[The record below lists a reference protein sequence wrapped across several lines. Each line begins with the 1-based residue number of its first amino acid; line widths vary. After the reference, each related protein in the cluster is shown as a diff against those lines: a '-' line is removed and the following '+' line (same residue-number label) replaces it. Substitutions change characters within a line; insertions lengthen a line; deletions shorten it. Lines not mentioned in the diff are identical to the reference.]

1 MGGSLA
7 ASADLASSAPAAQA
21 ASGPALDALR
31 AAHARL
37 LANKHIQFDFAPPH
51 KPPPPPKP
59 PPHWM
64 VALGRFFADLVN
76 GALPA
81 LKVLFWVGVGAI
93 ALLLVVL
100 IVRELTGVRFER
112 RRRAAQGNRPVDW
125 RPDAVKARALL
136 EDADALAEAGRYDEA
151 VRVILFRSIDDIE
164 GRRPRVVRP
173 ALTARDIAALDALP
187 SAARPAFSLIA
198 RVVEASFFG
207 GRPVDRA
214 GFAECRQAYEAFAFP
229 EVWA

>member
-1 MGGSLA
+1 LA
-7 ASADLASSAPAAQA
+7 ASTEVASSAPAAQPA
-21 ASGPALDALR
+21 PGPGLDALR

-37 LANKHIQFDFAPPH
+37 LANKHIQFDFAAAQ

-59 PPHWM
+59 PPHW
-64 VALGRFFADLVN
+64 LVVLQQFIAKLIDW
-76 GALPA
+76 ALPA
-81 LKVLFWVGVGAI
+81 LKVLFWVGVGAV
-93 ALLLVVL
+93 ALLVVAL

-112 RRRAAQGNRPVDW
+112 RRRAAGRSQPVDW
-125 RPDAVKARALL
+125 RPDAAKARALL
-136 EDADALAEAGRYDEA
+136 EDADALASEGRFDEA

-164 GRRPRVVRP
+164 GRRPRLVRP
-173 ALTARDIAALDALP
+173 ALTSRDIAALEGLP
-187 SAARPAFSLIA
+187 AAARPAFGLIT

-214 GFAECRQAYEAFAFP
+214 GFTECRQAYEAFAFP